1 MAARKSGGRFS
12 AIAGIW
18 EETGPTSRFL
28 IGTLIIAAIGLIGLT
43 PKTLFGTQLVW
54 PYATFVAAIGW
65 GRSGLG
71 FRPMAVLVLF
81 GFAQD
86 VSAYAPL
93 GCFGFINLAAYGGS
107 ALVAR
112 AFDRDRAPLITTL
125 APVLLYAIA
134 FLLVWMFA
142 SFSGNHI
149 VQIAPLL
156 NVFVVTY
163 ILHILIAPVFD
174 LGRRVGPLAGNLS

>member
-1 MAARKSGGRFS
+1 MARRRRLDRLSGISR
-12 AIAGIW
+12 IW
-18 EETGPTSRFL
+18 AETGPTSRFL

-43 PKTLFGTQLVW
+43 PKTLFNTELVW
-54 PYATFVAAIGW
+54 PYASLIAAVGW

-71 FRPMAVLVLF
+71 FRPMTVLILF

-93 GCFGFINLAAYGGS
+93 GCFGFINLATFGGS
-107 ALVAR
+107 SLIAR
-112 AFDRDRAPLITTL
+112 AFDRDRNPLINTV

-134 FLLVWMFA
+134 FLLVWLFA
-142 SFSGNHI
+142 SFSGNHL
-149 VQIAPLL
+149 VQLSPLV

-174 LGRRVGPLAGNLS
+174 LGRRVGPLTGNMT